1 MPPVLVARAGLD
13 HPSLNA
19 TIDRFIA
26 AALARNAPLEAM
38 NHPDG
43 RHGFDILDDD
53 PRTREIAARTIE
65 FLRTHLA

>member
-1 MPPVLVARAGLD
+1 MPPVLVVRAGLD

-26 AALARNAPLEAM
+26 AAVARNAPLEVM
-38 NHPDG
+38 NHSEG
-43 RHGFDILDDD
+43 RDGFDILDDD
-53 PRTREIAARTIE
+53 PRTRENAARTTE

>member
-1 MPPVLVARAGLD
+1 MARAGLD

-26 AALARNAPLEAM
+26 AALARDAPLEAM
-38 NHPDG
+38 NHPEG

-53 PRTREIAARTIE
+53 LRTRENAARTIE

>member
-1 MPPVLVARAGLD
+1 MLVARAGLD

-26 AALARNAPLEAM
+26 AALAHDAPLEAID
-38 NHPDG
+38 HPDG

-53 PRTREIAARTIE
+53 PRSRQIAGRTIE
-65 FLRTHLA
+65 FLRTHLT